1 MATQARKNI
10 NQELKKTIFNSIIF
24 SCFVILG
31 SLIKIIL
38 NIVFVFENNEDCVD
52 FILILWF
59 SLMVFHDMIYIL
71 YTLIYIVLSKIY
83 SNRRRNQ
90 PFSDTTNNLSDSLEL
105 NILSHINNEEN
116 FGNSKVESSTNEF
129 ALELKIDKE
138 NYWFRWLRI
147 AILW

>member
-1 MATQARKNI
+1 MAVQARKNI

-38 NIVFVFENNEDCVD
+38 TIVFVFENNEDCVD

-59 SLMVFHDMIYIL
+59 SLMVFHDIIYTL
-71 YTLIYIVLSKIY
+71 YTLIYIGLSKIY
-83 SNRRRNQ
+83 SNRKRNQ
-90 PFSDTTNNLSDSLEL
+90 QISETTNNLSDSLEL
-105 NILSHINNEEN
+105 NILTHINEEHN
-116 FGNSKVESSTNEF
+116 FGNSKKQSSSNEI

-147 AILW
+147 VILW

>member
-1 MATQARKNI
+1 MAVQARKNI

-38 NIVFVFENNEDCVD
+38 TIVFVFENNEDCVD

-59 SLMVFHDMIYIL
+59 SLMVFHDIIYTL
-71 YTLIYIVLSKIY
+71 YTLIYIGLSRIY
-83 SNRRRNQ
+83 SNRNQ
-90 PFSDTTNNLSDSLEL
+90 QISETTNNLSDSLEL
-105 NILSHINNEEN
+105 NILTHINEEHN
-116 FGNSKVESSTNEF
+116 FGNTKKQSSSNEI

-147 AILW
+147 VILW